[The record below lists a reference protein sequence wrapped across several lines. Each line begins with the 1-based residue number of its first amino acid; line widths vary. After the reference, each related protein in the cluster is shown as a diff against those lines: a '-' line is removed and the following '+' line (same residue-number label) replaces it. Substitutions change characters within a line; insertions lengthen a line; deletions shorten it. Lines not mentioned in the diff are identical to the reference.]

1 MATAPPAHVAGVAVG
16 DSVGV
21 SARSKLKLDW
31 LWLWV
36 HLHLLRSV
44 VSSMF

>member
-21 SARSKLKLDW
+21 SARSELKL
-31 LWLWV
+31 
-36 HLHLLRSV
+36 
-44 VSSMF
+44 